1 MTPAHCAIKQ
11 PQWINLGFSK
21 APVSDQWHLFS
32 FEPRIL
38 IGVIMRLYLCE
49 KPSQGKDIAAVL
61 GAKTRGDGCIKGNG
75 VAVTWGIGH
84 LLETA
89 PPDAYG
95 EHLKNWSLDT
105 LPILPAEWKV
115 LVKPKTASQFK
126 IVKQLLKQATELVIA
141 TDADREGEMIARE
154 LIEYCGYRGPIQ
166 RLWLSALNE
175 ASIRQALNTV
185 KQGSETYPLYLS
197 ALARSRADWLIGMN
211 FSRLFTLLGRQA
223 GYTGVLSVG
232 RVQTPT
238 LRLVVDRDREISNFI
253 PKPFWSV
260 EVQLWT
266 AGQSF
271 VAKWV
276 ADEYVVDEEGRC
288 LDQAA
293 AVAALA
299 ALKNSQAA
307 TTVSVDT
314 KRGKDPAPLPFD
326 LSTLQEVCSAK
337 FGMGVQE
344 TLDVAQS
351 LYETHKATTY
361 PRTDC
366 GYLPESMFDEV
377 PMVLDALN
385 RTDPS
390 IGKALQLID
399 PEQRSRAWNDKKIT
413 GPHHGII
420 PTLEPA
426 NLSAMSEKERKVYE
440 LIRAHFLAQFLPTH
454 EYDRT
459 VATFECNAVLLQAV
473 GKRIVVPGWKVL
485 FSASSEEEAEESGG
499 RSQILPVLQIGTR
512 CDVQDLHLKSLK
524 TEPPK
529 AYTEGTL
536 IKAMKTIA
544 KLVKDPRLAQKLKET
559 TGIGTEATRAGTIQ
573 GLIDRGSLIKKGS
586 ALRATEAAFSL
597 IDAVPPAVADP
608 GTTAI
613 WEQALTMI
621 EQGTLTLDDFIARQ
635 SNWITR
641 LVDQYK
647 GTTLSIKV
655 PEGPKCPLCSA
666 KTSQRKGSSGV
677 FWACSRY
684 PECKGTV
691 NIGTGKKKSP
701 GKSAK
706 PRAATVKSS

>member
-1 MTPAHCAIKQ
+1 
-11 PQWINLGFSK
+11 
-21 APVSDQWHLFS
+21 
-32 FEPRIL
+32 
-38 IGVIMRLYLCE
+38 MRLYLCE

-61 GAKTRGDGCIKGNG
+61 GAKTRGDGCLRGPG

-89 PPDAYG
+89 APDAYG
-95 EHLKNWSLDT
+95 DHLKNWSLDT
-105 LPILPAEWKV
+105 LPILPAQWKV
-115 LVKPKTASQFK
+115 IVKPKTASQFK
-126 IVKQLLKQATELVIA
+126 VVKQLLKEATELVIA

-175 ASIRQALNTV
+175 ASIRQALSSV
-185 KQGSETYPLYLS
+185 KQGAETYPLYLS

-238 LRLVVDRDREISNFI
+238 LRLVVDRDREIANFI
-253 PKPFWSV
+253 PKPFWNLD
-260 EVQLWT
+260 VQLCA
-266 AGQSF
+266 AGHSF
-271 VAKWV
+271 LAKWV
-276 ADEYVVDEEGRC
+276 ADESVVDEDGRC
-288 LDQAA
+288 LDQRAA
-293 AVAALA
+293 AAALA

-307 TTVSVDT
+307 TAITVDT
-314 KRGKDPAPLPFD
+314 ERGKDLAPLPFD

-337 FGMGVQE
+337 FGLGVQE
-344 TLDVAQS
+344 TLDVAQA

-366 GYLPESMFDEV
+366 GYLPESMLDEV
-377 PMVLDALN
+377 PMVLDAIN
-385 RTDPS
+385 RTDPT
-390 IGKALQLID
+390 IGKALLLID

-426 NLSAMSEKERKVYE
+426 NLSAMSEKERRVYE
-440 LIRAHFLAQFLPTH
+440 LIRAHFLAQFLPNH

-459 VATFECNAVLLQAV
+459 VATFESNAVSLQAV
-473 GKRIVVPGWKVL
+473 GKRIVVPGWKIL
-485 FSASSEEEAEESGG
+485 FSNSSEEEGDESGG
-499 RSQILPVLQIGTR
+499 RSQTLPMLQVGSR
-512 CDVQDLHLKSLK
+512 CDIQDLQLKALK

-529 AYTEGTL
+529 PYTEGTL
-536 IKAMKTIA
+536 VKAMKTIA

-573 GLIDRGSLIKKGS
+573 GLIDRGSLIKKGR

-635 SNWITR
+635 SSWITR

-655 PEGPKCPLCSA
+655 PEGPKCPLCNA
-666 KTSQRKGSSGV
+666 KTSQRKGASGV
-677 FWACSRY
+677 FWACTRY

-706 PRAATVKSS
+706 TRTATTKTA